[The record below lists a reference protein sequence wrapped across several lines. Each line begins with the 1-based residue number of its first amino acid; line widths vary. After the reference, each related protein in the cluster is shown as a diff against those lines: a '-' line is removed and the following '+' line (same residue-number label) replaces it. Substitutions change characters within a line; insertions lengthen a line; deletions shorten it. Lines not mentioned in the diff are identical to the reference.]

1 MNFSILTENFDMYM
15 DGFLHTL
22 LASFIALAGSF
33 ALGVLIAVMRI
44 TAFKPLQWIG
54 TAYVEFIRNIPL
66 LLITFVFYFGLP
78 NAGLRL
84 DGFQAGTIALTIYTS
99 AFIAEAIRAG
109 IQTVPNGQME
119 AARSSG
125 FTYSQAMRYIILPQA
140 VKIVIPPLGNQ
151 FLNLVKNSSIL
162 GVVAGLDLMYQADL
176 VSSSTLVVFDVY
188 IFVALF
194 YLILTI
200 PLSIGVHYLER
211 RLGKSY

>member
-1 MNFSILTENFDMYM
+1 M

-66 LLITFVFYFGLP
+66 LLITFVLFRTSERRAETG
-78 NAGLRL
+78 RL
-84 DGFQAGTIALTIYTS
+84 SGGNNCAYDLHVRLYRRSHQSRNSDCPQRADGSQIVRLHLQSGDEIYHS
-99 AFIAEAIRAG
+99 SSVKSSF
-109 IQTVPNGQME
+109 P
-119 AARSSG
+119 ARKPI
-125 FTYSQAMRYIILPQA
+125 SQPCQ
-140 VKIVIPPLGNQ
+140 
-151 FLNLVKNSSIL
+151 NSSIL

-194 YLILTI
+194 I
-200 PLSIGVHYLER
+200 
-211 RLGKSY
+211 

>member
-1 MNFSILTENFDMYM
+1 MNVSILFDNFGMYM
-15 DGFLHTL
+15 DGFYHTL
-22 LASFIALAGSF
+22 LASVIALAGSF
-33 ALGVLIAVMRI
+33 VLGVAVAVMRI
-44 TAFKPLQWIG
+44 TVFKPLQWLG

-84 DGFQAGTIALTIYTS
+84 DGFQAGTVALTIYTS

-109 IQTVPNGQME
+109 IQSVSKGQME

-125 FTYSQAMRYIILPQA
+125 FSYSQAMLHIILPQA
-140 VKIVIPPLGNQ
+140 IKIVMPPLGNQ

-194 YLILTI
+194 YLVLTI
-200 PLSIGVHYLER
+200 PLSIGVNYLEK
-211 RLGKSY
+211 RLEKSY

>member
-1 MNFSILTENFDMYM
+1 MNVSILFDNFGMFM
-15 DGFLHTL
+15 DGFYHTL
-22 LASFIALAGSF
+22 LASVIALTGSF
-33 ALGVLIAVMRI
+33 VLGVAVAVMRI
-44 TAFKPLQWIG
+44 TVFKPPQWLG

-84 DGFQAGTIALTIYTS
+84 DGFQAGTVALTIYTS

-109 IQTVPNGQME
+109 IQSVSKGQME

-125 FTYSQAMRYIILPQA
+125 FTYSQYAPYYFAQA
-140 VKIVIPPLGNQ
+140 I
-151 FLNLVKNSSIL
+151 KNSSIL
-162 GVVAGLDLMYQADL
+162 GVVVGLDLMYQADL

-194 YLILTI
+194 YLLLTI
-200 PLSIGVHYLER
+200 PLSIGVNYLEK
-211 RLGKSY
+211 RLEKSY

>member
-1 MNFSILTENFDMYM
+1 MNVSILFDNFGMYM
-15 DGFLHTL
+15 DGFYHTL
-22 LASFIALAGSF
+22 LASIIALAGSF
-33 ALGVLIAVMRI
+33 VLGVVVAVMRI
-44 TAFKPLQWIG
+44 TVFKPLQWLG

-78 NAGLRL
+78 SAVLRL
-84 DGFQAGTIALTIYTS
+84 DGFQAGTVALTIYTS

-109 IQTVPNGQME
+109 IQSVSIGQME

-125 FTYSQAMRYIILPQA
+125 FTYSQAMLHIILPQA
-140 VKIVIPPLGNQ
+140 IKIVIPPLGNQ

-194 YLILTI
+194 YLVLTI
-200 PLSIGVHYLER
+200 PLSIGVNYLEK
-211 RLGKSY
+211 RLERSY

>member
-1 MNFSILTENFDMYM
+1 MNVSILFDNFGMFM
-15 DGFLHTL
+15 DGFYHTL
-22 LASFIALAGSF
+22 LASVIALAGSF
-33 ALGVLIAVMRI
+33 VLGVAVAVMRI
-44 TAFKPLQWIG
+44 TVFKPLQWLG

-84 DGFQAGTIALTIYTS
+84 DGFQAGTVALTIYTS

-109 IQTVPNGQME
+109 IQSVSKGQME

-125 FTYSQAMRYIILPQA
+125 FTYSQAMLHIILPQA
-140 VKIVIPPLGNQ
+140 I
-151 FLNLVKNSSIL
+151 KNSSIL

-194 YLILTI
+194 YLLLTI
-200 PLSIGVHYLER
+200 PLSIGVNYLEK
-211 RLGKSY
+211 RLEKSY

>member
-1 MNFSILTENFDMYM
+1 MNVSILFDNFGMYM
-15 DGFLHTL
+15 DGFYHTL
-22 LASFIALAGSF
+22 LASVIALAGSF
-33 ALGVLIAVMRI
+33 VLGVVVAVMRI
-44 TAFKPLQWIG
+44 TVFKPLQWLG

-78 NAGLRL
+78 SAGLRL
-84 DGFQAGTIALTIYTS
+84 DGFQAGTVALTIYTS

-109 IQTVPNGQME
+109 IQSVSIGQME

-125 FTYSQAMRYIILPQA
+125 FTYSQAMLHIILPQA
-140 VKIVIPPLGNQ
+140 IKIVIPPLGNQ

-194 YLILTI
+194 YLVLTI
-200 PLSIGVHYLER
+200 PLSIGVNYLEK
-211 RLGKSY
+211 RLERNY

>member
-1 MNFSILTENFDMYM
+1 MNFTILTENFDMYL

-44 TAFKPLQWIG
+44 TTFKPLQWIG

-109 IQTVPNGQME
+109 IQTVSKGQME

-125 FTYSQAMRYIILPQA
+125 FTYSQAMRYVILPQA

-211 RLGKSY
+211 RFGKSY

>member
-1 MNFSILTENFDMYM
+1 MNVSILFDNFGMYM
-15 DGFLHTL
+15 DGFYHTL
-22 LASFIALAGSF
+22 LASVIALAGSF
-33 ALGVLIAVMRI
+33 VLGVVVAVMRI
-44 TAFKPLQWIG
+44 TVFKPLQWLG

-78 NAGLRL
+78 SAGLRL
-84 DGFQAGTIALTIYTS
+84 DGFQAGTVALTIYTS

-109 IQTVPNGQME
+109 IQSVSIGQME

-125 FTYSQAMRYIILPQA
+125 FTYSQAMLHIILPQA
-140 VKIVIPPLGNQ
+140 IKIVIPPLGNQ

-176 VSSSTLVVFDVY
+176 VSSRTLVVFDVY

-194 YLILTI
+194 YLVLTI
-200 PLSIGVHYLER
+200 PLSIGVNYLEK
-211 RLGKSY
+211 RLERSY